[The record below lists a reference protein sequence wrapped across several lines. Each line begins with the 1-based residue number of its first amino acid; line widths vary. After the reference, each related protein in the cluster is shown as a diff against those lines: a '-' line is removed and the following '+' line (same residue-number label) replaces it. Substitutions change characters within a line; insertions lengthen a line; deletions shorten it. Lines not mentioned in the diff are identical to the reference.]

1 MGLAHSPSII
11 SDGLV
16 FYLDAANTRSYSG
29 SGLTAYSLAGLAS
42 TSSLVNGVGFTSSN
56 NGSFVFDGT
65 NDYASI
71 PISLSSSN
79 MTIELVFKINADSPW
94 EDIATLDD
102 GSNTI
107 LIEQGSVSETP
118 NTNGYLR
125 YYSYYANGVGSVT
138 NSLASSSQYILDS
151 KIHLSSLTV
160 GSSLASSYFDGIFQG
175 SASVVENKNFNRLVL
190 ANDLVRT
197 GRNCSCSIY
206 QVKLYNRAL
215 SATEILQNYNATRKR
230 FGL

>member
-1 MGLAHSPSII
+1 M
-11 SDGLV
+11 
-16 FYLDAANTRSYSG
+16 NT
-29 SGLTAYSLAGLAS
+29 SL
-42 TSSLVNGVGFTSSN
+42 
-56 NGSFVFDGT
+56 
-65 NDYASI
+65 I
-71 PISLSSSN
+71 K
-79 MTIELVFKINADSPW
+79 LVFKINADSPW

-118 NTNGYLR
+118 NTNGHLR

-151 KIHLSSLTV
+151 KIHLSTLTV

-215 SATEILQNYNATRKR
+215 SAQEIRQNYNATKKR
-230 FGL
+230 YGL